1 MSTTDSYKPSI
12 PRLPPSALPSRPT
25 GHTTPRLPSHPTIEK
40 EEAKKDQSPPPWRPQ
55 RKNRITNLLLQP
67 PPLPRVL
74 PSQLPTLPLP
84 LAMMPLLALLL
95 LLLPLGSRAYDII
108 AVLDRDA
115 LGHVVD
121 LVHPDQARGQLKHVV
136 AEGDDDEL
144 GVFGAFFDVIRDDG
158 DLCGGS

>member
-1 MSTTDSYKPSI
+1 MSNNRQPQTLRSPFTSLCPPQPTDRPYNTPPPLPTTAPIKK
-12 PRLPPSALPSRPT
+12 
-25 GHTTPRLPSHPTIEK
+25 K

-121 LVHPDQARGQLKHVV
+121 LVHADQAGGQLKHVV

-158 DLCGGS
+158 DLV